1 MSKKTKKKQNK
12 KILII
17 SNIILGIYLLISLFL
32 LGIIIKLSVLPLK
45 YILIILPIYI
55 IFTLLFGFLTIK
67 KNIKSGIK
75 IFIDVILSILII
87 IYSSGLIYLNKTL
100 NFMDKIKAKDYQTE
114 EYYVIVLKDSGYDN
128 VNQIKEIGI
137 YESNDNY
144 KNALEELH
152 KKIDFTE
159 KKYNNYTN
167 AVNNLLNK
175 KVEAVFISSSHKSIL
190 EEELDDFD
198 KIKIID
204 TTEIKIKNDVKIEDI
219 DVTKESFNI
228 YISGIDIY
236 GNISQV
242 SRSDVNMIA
251 TINPRTHEIL
261 LTSIPRDYYVRLHGT
276 TGYKDK
282 LTHAGLYGINM
293 SIETLEDLF
302 EINIDYYVR
311 VNFTTLVNLVD
322 AIDGVDITSDKA
334 FTARTNGSCT
344 YVKGKNHLDGK
355 CALAFSRERYAYSEG
370 DRHRVQ
376 NQQAVITAILNK
388 ALSSSTLVK
397 KYSSILESMG
407 SSFQTNMPQD
417 KIYSLVNMQ
426 LDSMPK
432 WNITSISVNGK
443 DSSNYT
449 YSYSAGKLYVMEPD
463 MSTVVNATNKI
474 KELENK

>member
-190 EEELDDFD
+190 EEQLDFD

-322 AIDGVDITSDKA
+322 AIGGVDITSDKA

>member
-322 AIDGVDITSDKA
+322 AIGGVDITSDKA

>member
-175 KVEAVFISSSHKSIL
+175 KVEAVF
-190 EEELDDFD
+190 
-198 KIKIID
+198 KIN
-204 TTEIKIKNDVKIEDI
+204 T
-219 DVTKESFNI
+219 
-228 YISGIDIY
+228 
-236 GNISQV
+236 
-242 SRSDVNMIA
+242 RR
-251 TINPRTHEIL
+251 RT
-261 LTSIPRDYYVRLHGT
+261 R
-276 TGYKDK
+276 
-282 LTHAGLYGINM
+282 
-293 SIETLEDLF
+293 
-302 EINIDYYVR
+302 
-311 VNFTTLVNLVD
+311 
-322 AIDGVDITSDKA
+322 
-334 FTARTNGSCT
+334 
-344 YVKGKNHLDGK
+344 
-355 CALAFSRERYAYSEG
+355 
-370 DRHRVQ
+370 
-376 NQQAVITAILNK
+376 
-388 ALSSSTLVK
+388 
-397 KYSSILESMG
+397 
-407 SSFQTNMPQD
+407 
-417 KIYSLVNMQ
+417 
-426 LDSMPK
+426 
-432 WNITSISVNGK
+432 
-443 DSSNYT
+443 
-449 YSYSAGKLYVMEPD
+449 
-463 MSTVVNATNKI
+463 
-474 KELENK
+474 

>member
-190 EEELDDFD
+190 EEQLDFD

-322 AIDGVDITSDKA
+322 AIGGVDITSDKV

-432 WNITSISVNGK
+432 WSITSISVNGK